1 MSCQPKNHLR
11 ERSEYYLEKYGMIP
25 SFKGAINAGVVS
37 TVEIGSDVK
46 SEIAF
51 HGDVVN
57 TTARVM
63 EFCKIFNEDLLITEE
78 MMSRTHLAEKEFNIT
93 MKDEVL
99 LRGKNKKQKIF
110 AINCCNYA

>member
-1 MSCQPKNHLR
+1 MFFHFQNHLR
-11 ERSEYYLEKYGMIP
+11 KRSEYYLEKYGIIP

-63 EFCKIFNEDLLITEE
+63 EFWKIFNEDLLITEE

-93 MKDEVL
+93 MKDQVL